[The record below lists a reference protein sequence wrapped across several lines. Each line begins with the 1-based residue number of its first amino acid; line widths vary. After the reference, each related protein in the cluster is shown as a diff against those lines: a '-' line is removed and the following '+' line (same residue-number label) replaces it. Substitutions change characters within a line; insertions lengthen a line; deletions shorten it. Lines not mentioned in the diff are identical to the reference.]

1 MGLENE
7 NLNQGDSD
15 NEALEKLI
23 QQQLLEEQEKEAAL
37 NGSVNEPVNRVVN
50 DSLNEPVNDNKMPES
65 IENAALNENDDFS
78 QDALNGSLNEDE
90 NADSMSDNE
99 DDDWDENDDFEEDF
113 EDDDPL
119 DESDDNPLDDFIEE
133 PAPTNPVEEVKKATG
148 DSPKNLQNLAD
159 LGEMALDLADM
170 WKAQLCSAIG
180 GQYPAE
186 YTSDQKAKKALIA
199 AFKEYLASQEIK
211 APTPFATLMIAI
223 AMWGLPSFGTA
234 FWHKYQLKKM
244 KKESNSDKQAYS
256 EPLANNQADETTDY
270 SNVKEVIENRRLFT
284 LHKTKG
290 TYNRT
295 PNGTFSGIDVSNE
308 MPSPEIQ
315 ELIDQGLKCREIR
328 TTIYGE

>member
-1 MGLENE
+1 MELEDDK
-7 NLNQGDSD
+7 LNQDDS
-15 NEALEKLI
+15 NEDALAKLV
-23 QQQLLEEQEKEAAL
+23 QQQLLQEQEKEKAL
-37 NGSVNEPVNRVVN
+37 NENVNEVLNDDVNE
-50 DSLNEPVNDNKMPES
+50 SLNDNKMPDS
-65 IENAALNENDDFS
+65 LENAGFNGNDDFPK
-78 QDALNGSLNEDE
+78 DALNGSLNEFDI
-90 NADSMSDNE
+90 ADSMSDNE
-99 DDDWDENDDFEEDF
+99 EEDWDGIDDFEDDFEE
-113 EDDDPL
+113 EEPL
-119 DESDDNPLDDFIEE
+119 DESDDNPLDDFIQE
-133 PAPTNPVEEVKKATG
+133 PIPTNPVEEVKKATG
-148 DSPKNLQNLAD
+148 DSPKNLQNLAE

-199 AFKEYLASQEIK
+199 AFKEYLSSQEIK
-211 APTPFATLMIAI
+211 APTPFATLMIAL

-244 KKESNSDKQAYS
+244 EKEVSGDKQADT
-256 EPLANNQADETTDY
+256 EPLADMQTDVKDY
-270 SNVKEVIENRRLFT
+270 SPLNEFKENRRLFT

-295 PNGTFSGIDVSNE
+295 PNGTFSGIDVSEE

-328 TTIYGE
+328 TIIYGE